1 MSRRCDICGRGPQ
14 VALSRS
20 HSNVATK
27 KRLLL
32 NLQNKNISGA
42 NNDIKRLLSD
52 NNFLKKVF
60 KKEKLDLKDIN
71 KAKQIKICTRCL
83 KTLKKYLPSS
93 K

>member
-1 MSRRCDICGRGPQ
+1 MSRRCDVCGRGPQ

-27 KRLLL
+27 RRYLL
-32 NLQNKNISGA
+32 NLQTKNISKA
-42 NNDIKRLLSD
+42 NNDIKKLLLD
-52 NNFLKKVF
+52 NDFLKKVF

-71 KAKQIKICTRCL
+71 SAKKIKVCTRCL
-83 KTLKKYLPSS
+83 KTLKKYLLLS